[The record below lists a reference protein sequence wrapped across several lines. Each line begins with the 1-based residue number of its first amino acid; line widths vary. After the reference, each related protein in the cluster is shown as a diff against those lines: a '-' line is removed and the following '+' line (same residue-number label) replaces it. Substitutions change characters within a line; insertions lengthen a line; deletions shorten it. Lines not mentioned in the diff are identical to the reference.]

1 MKYRKNKEKK
11 KDEDSGKKYYYKTN
25 KSNKV
30 MDIAKE
36 LESALSKQTSKNEEK
51 EETLIIKATVDLE
64 SNNPENNRVTLK
76 SNRKK
81 KALKKFEDN

>member
-1 MKYRKNKEKK
+1 
-11 KDEDSGKKYYYKTN
+11 
-25 KSNKV
+25 

-51 EETLIIKATVDLE
+51 EETPIIKATVDLE

-81 KALKKFEDN
+81 KA